1 MIDKDYYNIKKNNL
15 KYDLNIKEGKTNY
28 IKEINNKYLKTTSF
42 SDLFSYKSPKNKYD
56 TLSNQQSQLVRFL
69 EQYMAQKKISIDEL
83 RKLVTSQS
91 PTRLK
96 LDVKT
101 ILDVQDALDY
111 IARKQL
117 RQYGQS
123 PSVPSQPTQP
133 SVSQS
138 NQTTSVQRPQGS
150 SYNAN
155 NMWSPVSSAGTVYEW
170 NRGVI
175 GISYD
180 GMIEI
185 EKLDGTYNHHADA
198 TVRVSNLLGANM
210 KMIDMPF
217 QAGLD
222 AKEQGIL
229 ILQSEGDNCFVYFPD
244 NITKAQQVELVK
256 AITPRSNFTYSFVH
270 KDEIFEDQQAQD
282 VISYVT
288 TLVNQLTQQNS
299 NTR

>member
-15 KYDLNIKEGKTNY
+15 KYDLKIKEGKINY
-28 IKEINNKYLKTTSF
+28 IKEINYKYLKTTSF
-42 SDLFSYKSPKNKYD
+42 SDLFSYK
-56 TLSNQQSQLVRFL
+56 
-69 EQYMAQKKISIDEL
+69 
-83 RKLVTSQS
+83 S

-150 SYNAN
+150 LYNAS
-155 NMWSPVSSAGTVYEW
+155 NMWSPVSSAGRIYEW

-180 GMIEI
+180 GIIEK

-198 TVRVSNLLGANM
+198 TVRVSRALGANLA
-210 KMIDMPF
+210 MIDMPF

-256 AITPRSNFTYSFVH
+256 AITPRSSFTYSFVN

-282 VISYVT
+282 VISYAT

-299 NTR
+299 SIAR

>member
-1 MIDKDYYNIKKNNL
+1 MNDKDYFNIKINNL
-15 KYDLNIKEGKTNY
+15 KYNDYIKEDNINY
-28 IKEINNKYLKTTSF
+28 IKKINNKYYKTTNF
-42 SDLFSYKSPKNKYD
+42 SDLFNYKKPRDKYGY
-56 TLSNQQSQLVRFL
+56 LSNEESQFVDFLERLMVRNKLSVSQLRQL
-69 EQYMAQKKISIDEL
+69 L
-83 RKLVTSQS
+83 TNQS
-91 PTRLK
+91 PTGLS
-96 LDVKT
+96 LDYKT
-101 ILDVQDALDY
+101 ILNVKSALDY
-111 IARKQL
+111 IERKQSS
-117 RQYGQS
+117 QYGQNT
-123 PSVPSQPTQP
+123 SVSSQSSSSQQPTQTP
-133 SVSQS
+133 SVQL
-138 NQTTSVQRPQGS
+138 PHGS

-180 GMIEI
+180 GVIEK
-185 EKLDGTYNHHADA
+185 EKLDGTFNHHADA
-198 TVRVSNLLGANM
+198 TVRVSNLLGANLA
-210 KMIDMPF
+210 MIDMPF

-256 AITPRSNFTYSFVH
+256 AITPRSSFTYSFVH

-282 VISYVT
+282 VISYAT

-299 NTR
+299 SIAR

>member
-1 MIDKDYYNIKKNNL
+1 MNDKDYYNIKKNNL
-15 KYDLNIKEGKTNY
+15 NYNINIIKNENVNY
-28 IKEINNKYLKTTSF
+28 IKENYKTKNF
-42 SDLFSYKSPKNKYD
+42 SDLFNYKKPRDKYGY
-56 TLSNQQSQLVRFL
+56 LSNEESQLVDFL
-69 EQYMAQKKISIDEL
+69 ERLMTRNKLSVSQL
-83 RKLVTSQS
+83 RQLLTNQS
-91 PTRLK
+91 PTGLS
-96 LDVKT
+96 LDYKT
-101 ILDVQDALDY
+101 ILNVKSALDY
-111 IARKQL
+111 IERKQSS
-117 RQYGQS
+117 QYGQNT
-123 PSVPSQPTQP
+123 SVSSQSSSSQQPTQTP
-133 SVSQS
+133 SVQL
-138 NQTTSVQRPQGS
+138 PHGS

-180 GMIEI
+180 GVIEK
-185 EKLDGTYNHHADA
+185 EKLDGTFNHHADA
-198 TVRVSNLLGANM
+198 TVRVSNLLGANLA
-210 KMIDMPF
+210 MIDMPF

-256 AITPRSNFTYSFVH
+256 AITPRSSFTYSFVH

-282 VISYVT
+282 VISYAT

-299 NTR
+299 SIAR